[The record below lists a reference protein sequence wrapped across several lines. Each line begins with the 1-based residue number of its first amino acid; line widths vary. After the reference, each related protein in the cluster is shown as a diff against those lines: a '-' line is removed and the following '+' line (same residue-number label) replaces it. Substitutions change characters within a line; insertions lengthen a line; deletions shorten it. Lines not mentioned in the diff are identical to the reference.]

1 MIRALLGDADQ
12 TRPNPYYR
20 KAAPMRLWS
29 MRRIEEAEASPG
41 FADRQAAVKRRSAA
55 SASAA
60 DRRTASPEADEG

>member
-41 FADRQAAVKRRSAA
+41 FADRQAAGKRRSAA